1 MKTIWFGCNSSP
13 GVGLGHLTRCIALAE
28 ELNSRGIKVC
38 FNHLSQIDPRGIE
51 IMSQSNLSLECA
63 CSGKPDIVIVDSYEV
78 DFINSCSL
86 CSENNLVFL
95 VDEISPDVYADHYLQ
110 ASPIRFWKPKNTLGS
125 VFEFNCNPILRLEF
139 DNIKIKSDKNVSRA
153 GILISLG
160 AANNRETI
168 LKILVKTL
176 RMFPQFKS
184 QITVVAGGV
193 NQSQLESQCTDLG
206 LKLLIGSYDLKT
218 LCADN
223 SFVIS
228 AGGVTSWE
236 LISLEVPGFLIG
248 VAQNQSLQIN
258 YLNKNKLRP
267 GVVFENERKFTED
280 LHQLLMTEDFSAL
293 NNTPRKLIKNG
304 RIQAVNWL
312 LSL

>member
-1 MKTIWFGCNSSP
+1 MKVFWFGCKSSP
-13 GVGLGHLTRCIALAE
+13 DVGLGHLTRCIALAE
-28 ELNSRGIKVC
+28 ELNSRGYKVC
-38 FNHLSQIDPRGIE
+38 FNHLSRIDSRGLA
-51 IMSQSNLSLECA
+51 IMSQSNLTLECS
-63 CSGKPDIVIVDSYEV
+63 CNRKPDIVIVDSYEL
-78 DFINSCSL
+78 DFINSFSTSL
-86 CSENNLVFL
+86 EHKLVLL

-110 ASPIRFWKPKNTLGS
+110 ASPIRFWKPKNTLAG
-125 VFEFNCNPILRLEF
+125 VFEFNRNPILRLEF
-139 DNIKIKSDKNVSRA
+139 DNFKIKSDKNTSRS
-153 GILISLG
+153 GTLISLG

-176 RMFPQFKS
+176 RKFPQFRS
-184 QITVVAGGV
+184 QISVVAGGV
-193 NQSQLESQCTDLG
+193 NQSRLESQCADLG

-218 LCADN
+218 LCDDN

-248 VAQNQSLQIN
+248 VAQNQSLQID
-258 YLNKNKLRP
+258 YLNESKLRR
-267 GVVFENERKFTED
+267 GIVFENEKKFTED
-280 LHQLLMTEDFSAL
+280 LHQLLLNEDFSTL
-293 NNTPRKLIKNG
+293 YSPRKLIENG

>member
-1 MKTIWFGCNSSP
+1 MKVFWFGCKSSP
-13 GVGLGHLTRCIALAE
+13 DIGLGHLTRCIALAE
-28 ELNSRGIKVC
+28 ELNSRGYKVC
-38 FNHLSQIDPRGIE
+38 FNHLSRIDSRGIG
-51 IMSQSNLSLECA
+51 IMSQSNLTLECA
-63 CSGKPDIVIVDSYEV
+63 CNGKPDIVIVDSYES
-78 DFINSCSL
+78 DFINSFSTSL
-86 CSENNLVFL
+86 EHKLVLL

-125 VFEFNCNPILRLEF
+125 VFEFNCNPILRIGF
-139 DNIKIKSDKNVSRA
+139 DNFKLKSDKNVSKA

-168 LKILVKTL
+168 LKILVKIL
-176 RMFPQFKS
+176 RKFPQFRS
-184 QITVVAGGV
+184 QISVVSGGV
-193 NQSQLESQCTDLG
+193 NQSQLESQCADLG
-206 LKLLIGSYDLKT
+206 LHLLIGSYDLKT
-218 LCADN
+218 LCDDN

-236 LISLEVPGFLIG
+236 LITSEVPGFLIG

-258 YLNKNKLRP
+258 YLNENKLRP
-267 GVVFENERKFTED
+267 GILFENEKKFAED
-280 LHQLLMTEDFSAL
+280 LHQLLMNEDFSTL
-293 NNTPRKLIKNG
+293 YSPQKLIKNG

>member
-1 MKTIWFGCNSSP
+1 MKTILFGCKSSP
-13 GVGLGHLTRCIALAE
+13 DVGLGHLTRCIALAE
-28 ELNSRGIKVC
+28 ELNLRGNKVC
-38 FNHLSQIDPRGIE
+38 FNHLSRIDSRGLE
-51 IMSQSNLSLECA
+51 LMSQSNLSLKCA
-63 CSGKPDIVIVDSYEV
+63 CNEKPDIVIIDSYEL
-78 DFINSCSL
+78 DFINSCSTSL
-86 CSENNLVFL
+86 GHKLVLL
-95 VDEISPDVYADHYLQ
+95 VDEISPGVYADHYLQ
-110 ASPIRFWKPKNTLGS
+110 ASPIRFWKPKNTLGGI
-125 VFEFNCNPILRLEF
+125 FEFNRNPILRLCF
-139 DNIKIKSDKNVSRA
+139 DNVKIKSNKKVSKA

-176 RMFPQFKS
+176 RKFPQFRS
-184 QITVVAGGV
+184 QISVVAGGV
-193 NQSQLESQCTDLG
+193 NQSQLESQCADLG

-218 LCADN
+218 LCNDK

-248 VAQNQSLQIN
+248 VAQNQSLQID
-258 YLNKNKLRP
+258 YLNESKLRR
-267 GVVFENERKFTED
+267 GIVFENEKKFTED
-280 LHQLLMTEDFSAL
+280 LHQLLLNEDFSTLYSA
-293 NNTPRKLIKNG
+293 RKLIENG